1 MVLFFRLTRRK
12 RLKKR
17 SSLRFCRRH
26 EYASWFSL
34 DKKQSAE
41 HVGVV
46 LVACVI
52 VRACEREK
60 EVFFCVFFFLF
71 VCFCSCLLLLI
82 FSSVVCLCKNEKKLK
97 QNYFIAQFLLLAK
110 IESLYL
116 LLAFIKLVS
125 KKSRER
131 ETRETRERVF
141 CCCCCCCCCCC

>member
-60 EVFFCVFFFLF
+60 EVFFCVFFFL
-71 VCFCSCLLLLI
+71 VC
-82 FSSVVCLCKNEKKLK
+82 VVL
-97 QNYFIAQFLLLAK
+97 FLVCIL
-110 IESLYL
+110 
-116 LLAFIKLVS
+116 FLV
-125 KKSRER
+125 
-131 ETRETRERVF
+131 
-141 CCCCCCCCCCC
+141 CCC

>member
-17 SSLRFCRRH
+17 SLRFCRRH
-26 EYASWFSL
+26 SYSSWFSL

-60 EVFFCVFFFLF
+60 EVFFFVFFF
-71 VCFCSCLLLLI
+71 SCLCV
-82 FSSVVCLCKNEKKLK
+82 FV
-97 QNYFIAQFLLLAK
+97 
-110 IESLYL
+110 
-116 LLAFIKLVS
+116 LV
-125 KKSRER
+125 
-131 ETRETRERVF
+131 
-141 CCCCCCCCCCC
+141 CCC

>member
-60 EVFFCVFFFLF
+60 EVFFLCFFFLVCVFLFLF
-71 VCFCSCLLLLI
+71 V
-82 FSSVVCLCKNEKKLK
+82 VVD
-97 QNYFIAQFLLLAK
+97 FF
-110 IESLYL
+110 
-116 LLAFIKLVS
+116 
-125 KKSRER
+125 
-131 ETRETRERVF
+131 F
-141 CCCCCCCCCCC
+141 CCLSLQE

>member
-17 SSLRFCRRH
+17 SLRFCRRH
-26 EYASWFSL
+26 SYSSWFSL

-60 EVFFCVFFFLF
+60 EVFFLCFFFLVCVFLFLF
-71 VCFCSCLLLLI
+71 V
-82 FSSVVCLCKNEKKLK
+82 VVD
-97 QNYFIAQFLLLAK
+97 FF
-110 IESLYL
+110 
-116 LLAFIKLVS
+116 
-125 KKSRER
+125 
-131 ETRETRERVF
+131 F
-141 CCCCCCCCCCC
+141 CCLSLQE